1 MGGRDQGECEG
12 ATQHD
17 RASPTSPR
25 SHSLWSVE
33 STTQCCMSAYKNY
46 RDLLPALR
54 TRERA
59 PIVSRPGPTSA
70 VLACKPHSTSLARL
84 SHTMSA
90 ARGPAARAAVSACS
104 NAARATPRRALHSAA
119 APSPSS
125 SSSSASPSLP
135 PQASSSKQRAQDEAY
150 DAMLKKVQQR
160 RAERHTGASPSSL
173 SPLPSPRSRRFFPV
187 RASTAESSPKQ
198 CTDRERVSYCAADV
212 FTKLGS
218 TQNRDTTFQPHHSL
232 HRPPAPPA
240 VTTSH
245 LVAAG
250 AHLGHSPANTH
261 RAALPLVYGTRTGV
275 SYIDLRQTLPALRRA
290 AQVVKGV
297 VERDGRVLFVG
308 SLKGAERAVWD
319 NAKRLGDNGFGVTKW
334 LPGTISNAREVFGWC
349 EIPGT
354 GTGAP
359 GEREQR
365 ATPLA
370 FKPDLLVLLSPT
382 LNRHAL
388 REATANEIPTIGIID
403 TDLDPRS
410 VTYAIPANDDSPRAV
425 ELIAGVLGMA
435 GKDGLRAKQ
444 DRCVSRFPCVRSF
457 GSLPL
462 PRCTAPLTQ
471 CARALSLSLSQAP
484 AGSGRR
490 GTAGALRAHAR
501 LPRVLDTRKSVRPL
515 LLSPHART
523 HARWLGIGPREPR
536 ARGTER
542 RDQPHPHAQTCCT
555 SPHRSPTRAHNIQ
568 TKERKRPHR
577 LPSGARS
584 APVPCPP
591 PPPHSTRSSSPRLPT
606 PLLLPLPI
614 PSPPSRCS

>member
-1 MGGRDQGECEG
+1 MCDRG
-12 ATQHD
+12 ADSEHV
-17 RASPTSPR
+17 SPT
-25 SHSLWSVE
+25 
-33 STTQCCMSAYKNY
+33 
-46 RDLLPALR
+46 
-54 TRERA
+54 
-59 PIVSRPGPTSA
+59 
-70 VLACKPHSTSLARL
+70 
-84 SHTMSA
+84 
-90 ARGPAARAAVSACS
+90 
-104 NAARATPRRALHSAA
+104 
-119 APSPSS
+119 
-125 SSSSASPSLP
+125 
-135 PQASSSKQRAQDEAY
+135 
-150 DAMLKKVQQR
+150 
-160 RAERHTGASPSSL
+160 
-173 SPLPSPRSRRFFPV
+173 
-187 RASTAESSPKQ
+187 
-198 CTDRERVSYCAADV
+198 AADV

-349 EIPGT
+349 EIP
-354 GTGAP
+354 
-359 GEREQR
+359 
-365 ATPLA
+365 ATSRSSSGDRDQARSASPLA

-444 DRCVSRFPCVRSF
+444 DRC
-457 GSLPL
+457 
-462 PRCTAPLTQ
+462 
-471 CARALSLSLSQAP
+471 ALSLSLSH
-484 AGSGRR
+484 SRV
-490 GTAGALRAHAR
+490 ALSSTS
-501 LPRVLDTRKSVRPL
+501 LTLV
-515 LLSPHART
+515 SPFA
-523 HARWLGIGPREPR
+523 
-536 ARGTER
+536 
-542 RDQPHPHAQTCCT
+542 
-555 SPHRSPTRAHNIQ
+555 
-568 TKERKRPHR
+568 HR
-577 LPSGARS
+577 LEREAAVVSRRVRS
-584 APVPCPP
+584 E
-591 PPPHSTRSSSPRLPT
+591 RSRDF
-606 PLLLPLPI
+606 
-614 PSPPSRCS
+614 REF